1 MSRFHLKPD
10 VAPSMG
16 SVAFAGAP
24 CAADLAIDLAEYG
37 KTREQA
43 HIPASDI
50 GGIRRNGPICLA
62 ELVLPIDKYAIATL
76 TLHGIDAA

>member
-24 CAADLAIDLAEYG
+24 CAADLAIDLLGPDGLRVGNFFERLYRVSLLMRFGGGTNEVLRDVIAQRGHGMPSYG
-37 KTREQA
+37 R
-43 HIPASDI
+43 
-50 GGIRRNGPICLA
+50 
-62 ELVLPIDKYAIATL
+62 
-76 TLHGIDAA
+76 